1 MNRQR
6 RGMATWTIR
15 WALAIV
21 AAGVLIAPATEA
33 ATTRVAIDGSG
44 DFTVLPDAIAAAASG
59 DTISI
64 APGVYDQT
72 RTIAPSGNPVEVM
85 GWAIVSQLTI
95 LGDNRDT
102 VIIGPA
108 TPAPNLEFGPTGITT
123 GFGASLTVRG
133 ITVRNL
139 NQGIFAVGPSV
150 EVTDCILDGNHFG
163 VDSSATV
170 GTTVRNCRFVNQ
182 EDRGIIVFNS
192 LSGRNVLVENC
203 DFTDNLVG
211 IDVQVPGSVINNC
224 SFQGG
229 RGGFQVS
236 FGGEATVNN
245 CTFENIENRGVSVT
259 NFSDVQL
266 YGNTFIPPM
275 GECLVVSGGL
285 TGSDNELLGG
295 WYATINIGW
304 SSTVN
309 FFNNHIL
316 NGGGYSILALGGIRP
331 PNQIMDFSNN
341 YWGTVDPSQIDAW
354 IWDTNDDPFVRV
366 EIDYTP
372 FIDQPVEV
380 ESTSFGEIKAR
391 YGQDE

>member
-6 RGMATWTIR
+6 RGMATWTVQ

-21 AAGVLIAPATEA
+21 VAGVLIAPATEA
-33 ATTRVAIDGSG
+33 ATIRVAIDGSG
-44 DFTVLPDAIAAAASG
+44 DFTVLGPAISSAASG

-64 APGVYDQT
+64 AAGIYDQT
-72 RTIAPSGNPVEVM
+72 TTIFPSGSPVEVM
-85 GWAIVSQLTI
+85 GRVTVSRLTVI
-95 LGDNRDT
+95 GDDRNS

-108 TPAPNLEFGPTGITT
+108 TPASNLELGPTGIVTVLNVD
-123 GFGASLTVRG
+123 LTVKNVT
-133 ITVRNL
+133 IRNL
-139 NQGIFAVGPSV
+139 SDGVSSNGSRVLV
-150 EVTDCILDGNHFG
+150 ENCSFDGNFQG
-163 VDSSATV
+163 VDSAAILE
-170 GTTVRNCRFVNQ
+170 TTIRESTFANQ
-182 EDRGIIVFNS
+182 EDVGIVVFNS

-203 DFTDNLVG
+203 SFDGNFGG
-211 IDVQVPGSVINNC
+211 IDVQVPGSVVNNC

-229 RGGFQVS
+229 RVGFQVS
-236 FGGEATVNN
+236 LGGEATVNN
-245 CTFENIENRGVSVT
+245 CTFENIENVGVAVT

-266 YGNTFIPPM
+266 YGNTFTPPM
-275 GECLVVSGGL
+275 GECIVVIGGL
-285 TGSDNELLGG
+285 SGSDNELLGG
-295 WYATINIGW
+295 SFATIRISW
-304 SSTVN
+304 LSVVN

-316 NGGGYSILALGGIRP
+316 NGGGYSILAQGGISP